1 MDNIEIKDILI
12 KIYNNEPLK
21 IIDIRNNYEYQYGK
35 IPTAKN
41 INKYL
46 LEKTPEKYLD
56 KNKIYYIYCQSGKT
70 SNQLVNWLNKIG
82 YNTVNIIGGY
92 NNYLLRK

>member
-12 KIYNNEPLK
+12 KIYNNESLN

-46 LEKTPEKYLD
+46 LETTPEKYLD
-56 KNKIYYIYCQSGKT
+56 KNKIYYIYCQSGNT
-70 SNQLVNWLNKIG
+70 SNKLVNRLNKIG